1 MKHALFAILFF
12 CPLFAFGDT
21 NDEMA
26 IRDLERAIQMT
37 DATMEHSF
45 SGSTSNMR
53 MYDLYNLETQQGS
66 GTADVW
72 PYTAA
77 IEAHCSVIEA
87 LDMLQEKAPQLYND
101 NRERYVKRLK
111 QLFNSLDYYRG
122 TYTLNSYARI
132 SQWSIYGVHRSNTK
146 GTAAVTGIEN
156 VYDDQMWICREMVR
170 AYKLTGDNDYLT
182 KAAVSMPMEKSTA
195 AFRGDRATI
204 RSTPAR
210 TVLSSNLWYGWQRY
224 TRPTMKKPICAT
236 STSCPTALVPV
247 RCAAIARSILRWHAR
262 SMLGRRR
269 NCSTDRRVCIGIC
282 SVHRVKSN
290 TWAKDETNT
299 ATMLITEVLLGQP
312 TPITRAPC
320 LPVLPNFTA

>member
-87 LDMLQEKAPQLYND
+87 MPASPNGA
-101 NRERYVKRLK
+101 
-111 QLFNSLDYYRG
+111 S
-122 TYTLNSYARI
+122 
-132 SQWSIYGVHRSNTK
+132 
-146 GTAAVTGIEN
+146 TG
-156 VYDDQMWICREMVR
+156 
-170 AYKLTGDNDYLT
+170 
-182 KAAVSMPMEKSTA
+182 
-195 AFRGDRATI
+195 
-204 RSTPAR
+204 
-210 TVLSSNLWYGWQRY
+210 
-224 TRPTMKKPICAT
+224 
-236 STSCPTALVPV
+236 
-247 RCAAIARSILRWHAR
+247 
-262 SMLGRRR
+262 
-269 NCSTDRRVCIGIC
+269 CI
-282 SVHRVKSN
+282 V
-290 TWAKDETNT
+290 
-299 ATMLITEVLLGQP
+299 P
-312 TPITRAPC
+312 TPRAQPPSRVLRMSMTTRCGSVVRWCVP
-320 LPVLPNFTA
+320 TS

>member
-170 AYKLTGDNDYLT
+170 AYKLTGD
-182 KAAVSMPMEKSTA
+182 MP
-195 AFRGDRATI
+195 
-204 RSTPAR
+204 
-210 TVLSSNLWYGWQRY
+210 
-224 TRPTMKKPICAT
+224 T
-236 STSCPTALVPV
+236 S
-247 RCAAIARSILRWHAR
+247 
-262 SMLGRRR
+262 
-269 NCSTDRRVCIGIC
+269 
-282 SVHRVKSN
+282 
-290 TWAKDETNT
+290 
-299 ATMLITEVLLGQP
+299 
-312 TPITRAPC
+312 
-320 LPVLPNFTA
+320 